1 MNIKKTLGSLI
12 IALVIG
18 GISYPAFLFIN
29 ATGGQFATKVLIVFG
44 TLGLLFFI
52 ASIALIRITKKQV
65 ITFSPHKMCI
75 FNYHESNQP
84 IDYH

>member
-18 GISYPAFLFIN
+18 AISYPTFLFIN
-29 ATGGQFATKVLIVFG
+29 AIGGQFTTKVLIVFS

-52 ASIALIRITKKQV
+52 ASIGLIRTLKDKI
-65 ITFSPHKMCI
+65 
-75 FNYHESNQP
+75 
-84 IDYH
+84 

>member
-29 ATGGQFATKVLIVFG
+29 AAGGQFATKVLIILG
-44 TLGLLFFI
+44 MLGLLFFI
-52 ASIALIRITKKQV
+52 LSISLIRTLKDKI
-65 ITFSPHKMCI
+65 
-75 FNYHESNQP
+75 
-84 IDYH
+84 